1 MPRRNFILT
10 KKKIA
15 QFLGIARGTVIKRMK
30 EANID
35 DKDMMQV
42 IAWFM
47 FTVPF
52 YGHNKQFPK
61 YNSFISKLFSEYI
74 YTTRGEECEKCHAKN
89 NLQIHHIKPRGDA
102 PHLIFCSTNVLI
114 LCRDCHDNAHNG
126 HIPIK
131 NSLFVKKH
139 ASNITTD

>member
-52 YGHNKQFPK
+52 YVQNKQFPR
-61 YNSFISKLFSEYI
+61 YSSLMNRLFSEYI
-74 YTTRGEECEKCHAKN
+74 YTTRGEECEHCHTKN
-89 NLQIHHIKPRGDA
+89 NLQIHHIKPRDYA
-102 PHLIFCSTNVLI
+102 PELVYCSINVLV
-114 LCRDCHDNAHNG
+114 LCTSCHEKAHKG
-126 HIPIK
+126 QISIK
-131 NSLFVKKH
+131 NSAMCRNHVTN
-139 ASNITTD
+139 STTD